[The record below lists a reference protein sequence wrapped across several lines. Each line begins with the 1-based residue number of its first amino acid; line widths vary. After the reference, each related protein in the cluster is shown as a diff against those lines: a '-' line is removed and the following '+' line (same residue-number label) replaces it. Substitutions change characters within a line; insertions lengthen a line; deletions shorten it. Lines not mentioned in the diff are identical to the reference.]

1 MHKYL
6 IIVNQ
11 ETYILQEA
19 DHPTEALE
27 ECRRNWP
34 VDIAII
40 SMVVLARFG
49 DLDGDTFTI
58 GNRP

>member
-6 IIVNQ
+6 IVVNQ
-11 ETYILQEA
+11 VTYVMQAA
-19 DHPTEALE
+19 DHTTEALE

-34 VDIAII
+34 NDIAIT

-58 GNRP
+58 GNPP